1 LSASIEIA
9 QTIRNYGLWS
19 TLGWADIKFR
29 YRRTIIGPFWLVLS
43 TGITILAIGV
53 MYAGLFRTRAEDYV
67 PFLACGMIIWGFI
80 NTTIT
85 EGCNTFI
92 TAAPIIKSSSI
103 PLSVHVF
110 RLLWRNAVTFLH
122 SFAIIVVTWAYFR
135 WALGPSVLLVVPGL
149 IALSVFLFGLVL
161 VLSVICTRFRDMPQ
175 IVTSVLQLV
184 FFLTPII
191 WAPTPALK
199 ASAIVWLNPFYSL
212 MEIVRGPLLG
222 QTVDALDW
230 TVALFVTAMTLIV
243 GLLTYG
249 RFRQIIAYWL

>member
-1 LSASIEIA
+1 LSASTEIA

-43 TGITILAIGV
+43 TGITIFAIGV
-53 MYAGLFRTRAEDYV
+53 MYAGLFRTRAENYV

-80 NTTIT
+80 NTTIA

-92 TAAPIIKSSSI
+92 TASSIIKSSSI

-110 RLLWRNAVTFLH
+110 RLLWRNIVTFLH
-122 SFAIIVVTWAYFR
+122 SFAIIIVTWAYFR
-135 WALGPSVLLVVPGL
+135 WTLGPSVLFVVLGL
-149 IALSVFLFGLVL
+149 AILSVFLFGLVL

-175 IVTSVLQLV
+175 IVTSFLQLV

-191 WAPTPALK
+191 WAPTEKLK
-199 ASAIVWLNPFYSL
+199 ASVVVWLNPFYSL
-212 MEIVRGPLLG
+212 MEVVRGPLLG
-222 QTVDALDW
+222 QTVGALEW
-230 TVALFVTAMTLIV
+230 TIALGVTAVTLIV
-243 GLLTYG
+243 GLLMYA
-249 RFRQIIAYWL
+249 RFRHIIAYWL